1 MLQYPLQ
8 PYPHIQYPVIP
19 IKENLHDTQ
28 MLDEVTILSDDRES
42 VHVIEKSLDSVT
54 VFLVVGTLLS
64 AMITGS
70 LATMERYVE
79 CPVTPAMAEITRQ
92 RAEVTSQRAALY
104 WRVDTGSLALL
115 CTAAS
120 HKLVTVVTWVW
131 LPIITFCLLRYHK
144 TETINTETEEM
155 HQVFV
160 K

>member
-28 MLDEVTILSDDRES
+28 MLDELKILSEDRES
-42 VHVIEKSLDSVT
+42 VHVIEKSLDSVS

-79 CPVTPAMAEITRQ
+79 CPVTPAM
-92 RAEVTSQRAALY
+92 AEVTSQRAALY